1 MAGQP
6 FGDRSRSVMRA
17 VLIGLM
23 IAAAV
28 LVLTRGHVLFLPPLL
43 IPIGGLA
50 WRSKR
55 SGSMFG
61 RRDGG

>member
-17 VLIGLM
+17 VLIGLV

-28 LVLTRGHVLFLPPLL
+28 LVLDARPRALFAAAADPD
-43 IPIGGLA
+43 
-50 WRSKR
+50 WRSCVAIEAIR
-55 SGSMFG
+55 EHV
-61 RRDGG
+61 RET